1 MKLLPRQIPVIRTD
15 DNIGRGMDF
24 ALCTLLFLGVGWLLD
39 RWFGTQPI
47 FMVGLVVLAL
57 VGQFVRIWV
66 DYERKMMKLE
76 AERTAVRDGKPPA

>member
-1 MKLLPRQIPVIRTD
+1 VKLLPRQAPVIRTD

-39 RWFGTQPI
+39 RMLGTRPI
-47 FMVGLVVLAL
+47 LMIVLVVLAL
-57 VGQFVRIWV
+57 IGQFARIWV

-76 AERTAVRDGKPPA
+76 AERTAARDGKSS